1 MRPRLTLSRAFV
13 MERTW
18 PFFIDVSV
26 AAALLAGFYAI
37 LWVAKFWF
45 SSAIPEV
52 EIYRSPAHLPLYA
65 FYSVVRI
72 FVAYALSLVFAVA
85 YGYTAA
91 YNKRLESL
99 LIATLDILQSIPVL
113 SFLPGVM
120 LAMMSLFPSRQMG
133 IEMGAILL
141 IFTGEVWNMAFSFYT
156 SLKSIPREL
165 MEATAINRF
174 SRWQRLFQLELPFAA
189 IGLVWNS
196 IVSVANGWFFLMVCE
211 MFPVGSRNFRLPG
224 LGSYL
229 QTAAA
234 HGDLMAV
241 TWGLIT
247 MVLIVVI
254 TDQLLWRPLIAWS
267 DKFKFETVESTD
279 RVTSPVLDALRNSR
293 VVGIINRYTFR
304 PLAERFYMDA
314 AARRTR
320 RKPKPVGGEPKKGSM
335 AIYAVVGIALLIVVG
350 IAAFHAL
357 LLLKGMRG
365 ADFLRLLAGAGLT
378 LLRVN
383 AALLIGSLWT
393 IPVGVAIGFNPRLS
407 HIAAA
412 DRADC
417 GVVSGHGAVPADP
430 GGADAG
436 GDWAGRRVSGADA
449 AGGAVVHPVQ
459 RDCGGTG
466 DSVGA
471 AGGFAAVS
479 VQGCA
484 ALDHGDPAGNFSV
497 SDYGADYGVG
507 RSVERLDCGGIFPAE
522 GAGAVDSGIGRADQH
537 GEHRRELSG
546 VAGGDDDHGADCCDH
561 QSASVAAAVSPGGD
575 EVPAGVKQRKAS
587 GKSVSEKLLAKA
599 FSAVYERAATG

>member
-1 MRPRLTLSRAFV
+1 MRPRFTLSRAFV

-18 PFFIDVSV
+18 PFFVDLSV

-37 LWVAKFWF
+37 LWIAKFWF

-72 FVAYALSLVFAVA
+72 FVAYALSLVFAVG
-85 YGYTAA
+85 YGYMAA

-120 LAMMSLFPSRQMG
+120 LAMMSLLPSKQLG
-133 IEMGAILL
+133 IELGAILL

-165 MEATAINRF
+165 MEACTINRF
-174 SRWQRLFQLELPFAA
+174 SRWQRLLQLELPFGA

-229 QTAAA
+229 QTAAG
-234 HGDLMAV
+234 HGDFAAV

-247 MVLIVVI
+247 MVVIIVL

-267 DKFKFETVESTD
+267 DKFKFETVESSN
-279 RVTSPVLDALRNSR
+279 RVTSPVLDALRNSN
-293 VVGIINRYTFR
+293 VLGIINRYTFR
-304 PLAERFYMDA
+304 PMAERFYVEM
-314 AARRTR
+314 AARRKR
-320 RKPKPVGGEPKKGSM
+320 REPKPAAGESRRVST
-335 AIYAVVGIALLIVVG
+335 ALYLIAAAVLLVVIG

-357 LLLKGMRG
+357 LLLKIIHRNE
-365 ADFLRLLAGAGLT
+365 FLGLLAGAGLT
-378 LLRVN
+378 FVRVD

-407 HIAAA
+407 HIAQPVAQIAA
-412 DRADC
+412 SFPATALFPLIVIALMRI
-417 GVVSGHGAVPADP
+417 GVGMGFGSVVLMLLAAQWYILFNVIAGAQAIPSELREI
-430 GGADAG
+430 GTLFRF
-436 GDWAGRRVSGADA
+436 GR
-449 AGGAVVHPVQ
+449 VQ
-459 RDCGGTG
+459 RWTT
-466 DSVGA
+466 VI
-471 AGGFAAVS
+471 
-479 VQGCA
+479 
-484 ALDHGDPAGNFSV
+484 LP
-497 SDYGADYGVG
+497 
-507 RSVERLDCGGIFPAE
+507 GIFPFLIT
-522 GAGAVDSGIGRADQH
+522 GLIT
-537 GEHRRELSG
+537 
-546 VAGGDDDHGADCCDH
+546 
-561 QSASVAAAVSPGGD
+561 
-575 EVPAGVKQRKAS
+575 AS
-587 GKSVSEKLLAKA
+587 GGAWNASIVAEYFQVKGQTLSTLGLGAQISAASNDANYPVLLA
-599 FSAVYERAATG
+599 ATMIMALVVVTVNRLVWRPLYHLAETKYRLE